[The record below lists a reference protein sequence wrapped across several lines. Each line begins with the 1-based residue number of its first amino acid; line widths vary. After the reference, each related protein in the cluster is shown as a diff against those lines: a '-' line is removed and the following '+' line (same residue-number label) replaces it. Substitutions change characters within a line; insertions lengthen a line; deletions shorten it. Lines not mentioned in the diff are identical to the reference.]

1 MAFRGGDYYLEFVY
15 VDRFAGYSCG
25 YGGEPERTAFGFVPQ
40 VLAGSLD
47 GGGQAYGHLSYE
59 KWTRNVRDV
68 SDGVVSAC
76 EPQPRSIGVDIES
89 R

>member
-47 GGGQAYGHLSYE
+47 GGGQAYGHLV
-59 KWTRNVRDV
+59 TRNGLETFMTCLMASYLLV
-68 SDGVVSAC
+68 SHGLDRLV
-76 EPQPRSIGVDIES
+76 
-89 R
+89 